1 MANGRIWLRPLH
13 SYGHCCRKPG
23 YTALQHT
30 RTIVTITEDQ
40 PASTDLDDILDSF
53 DSVSSERDIEQ
64 FRTHTDLKEFV
75 EQSSTPRTGSS
86 SSLSEI
92 ELRRRR
98 DRTTTKLEN
107 IGSEIKQTYAPRQ
120 NLNDPPE
127 ISAVGIPALVASQ
140 AHLGHSTALWN
151 PLTQPFIYGIRN
163 GIHILNLDLTLSHLR
178 RAAEVVKGVAQND
191 GNILFVGTRPGQK
204 RSVVEAAKRANGYH
218 VFERWVPGTITN
230 GKQVVGHGN
239 VKSLVTKHRQNR
251 SPTSNPHL
259 PPNSVIPDLV
269 IVLNPLENRN
279 LLKECAKGRVP
290 TIGIIDTDVD
300 PRLVTYS
307 IPANDDSIRCTSL
320 LVGVLSRAAALGRA
334 QMVVPDWEQI
344 ESV

>member
-1 MANGRIWLRPLH
+1 M
-13 SYGHCCRKPG
+13 
-23 YTALQHT
+23 
-30 RTIVTITEDQ
+30 TITEDR
-40 PASTDLDDILDSF
+40 PTSSDLDDILDSF
-53 DSVSSERDIEQ
+53 DAVSSERDTEQ
-64 FRTHTDLKEFV
+64 FRTQSLPKEGA
-75 EQSSTPRTGSS
+75 ERSSAAQKSTPSL
-86 SSLSEI
+86 LSEI

-98 DRTTTKLEN
+98 DRTTAKLET
-107 IGSEIKQTYAPRQ
+107 IGSEIKQAYTPRQ
-120 NLNDPPE
+120 NLNAPPE
-127 ISAVGIPALVASQ
+127 ISAIGLPALVASQ

-178 RAAEVVKGVAQND
+178 RAAEVVKGIAQND

-204 RSVVEAAKRANGYH
+204 RSVVEAAKRAGGYH

-230 GKQVVGHGN
+230 GKQVVGHGK

-251 SPTSNPHL
+251 SPSGNPNL
-259 PPNSVIPDLV
+259 APNSVVPDLV

-320 LVGVLSRAAALGRA
+320 LVGVLSRAAAAGRA
-334 QMVVPDWEQI
+334 QMVVPDWEQV